1 MEVIPVIDL
10 MGGAVVRARLGRRD
24 SYAPI
29 ETPLSPTSAPLDVVA
44 GLLALHHFGAIYV
57 ADLDAILARGDHDNV
72 VRALADAF
80 PQVGFWVDAGVAGAT
95 RARSWLSRHP
105 RNTLVLGSESLQ
117 SPVTLEQLATEER
130 IILSLDFLGDS
141 FLGPAVF
148 LAAQHLWPARV
159 IVMTLSRIG
168 ADAGPDL
175 DRLSSIMQTT
185 DARIYAA
192 GGVRGPADLDA
203 LARCGAHGVLLASAL
218 HDGLLTAAN
227 LAAALK

>member
-10 MGGAVVRARLGRRD
+10 MGGAVVRARLGARD
-24 SYAPI
+24 SYAAI
-29 ETPLSPTSAPLDVVA
+29 ETRLSATSAPLDVIA
-44 GLLALHHFGAIYV
+44 GLLALHPFGAIYV

-95 RARSWLSRHP
+95 SARSWLSRHP
-105 RNTLVLGSESLQ
+105 RNTLVLGSESLK
-117 SPVTLEQLATEER
+117 SSTTLEELSAER
-130 IILSLDFLGDS
+130 RIVLSLDFLGDR
-141 FLGPAVF
+141 FLGPAAF

-168 ADAGPDL
+168 ADTGPDL

-203 LARCGAHGVLLASAL
+203 LARRGAHGVLVASAL
-218 HDGLLTAAN
+218 HDGLLTAAD

>member
-29 ETPLSPTSAPLDVVA
+29 ETRLSATSAPLDVVA
-44 GLLALHHFGAIYV
+44 GLLALHPFGAIYV

-80 PQVGFWVDAGVAGAT
+80 PKVGFWVDVGVADAA
-95 RARSWLSRHP
+95 RARSWLSRHS

-117 SPVTLEQLATEER
+117 SPVTLEQHATEKR

-141 FLGPAVF
+141 FLGPAAL
-148 LAAQHLWPARV
+148 LAAQHLWPPRV
-159 IVMTLSRIG
+159 IVMTLSRVG

-203 LARCGAHGVLLASAL
+203 LARRGAHGVLVASAL
-218 HDGLLTAAN
+218 HDGLLTGAD
-227 LAAALK
+227 LAAELK